1 MTVQAF
7 LRAYLDTFLKAL
19 DLTETRI
26 PSEINQPLKM
36 SMKSRIIEVLHWLVP
51 GTFEIA

>member
-1 MTVQAF
+1 MSKLVHSN
-7 LRAYLDTFLKAL
+7 LVNLIE

>member
-1 MTVQAF
+1 MGKLVHSN
-7 LRAYLDTFLKAL
+7 LVNLIK
-19 DLTETRI
+19 DLTETKI